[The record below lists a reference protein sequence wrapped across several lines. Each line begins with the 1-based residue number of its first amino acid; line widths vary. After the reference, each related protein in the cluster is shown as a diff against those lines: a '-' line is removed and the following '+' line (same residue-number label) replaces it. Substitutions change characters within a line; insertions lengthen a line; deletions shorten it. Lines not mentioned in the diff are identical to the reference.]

1 MKCNNCGTENPDEA
15 LFCKNCG
22 ARLDGN
28 VTCPHCGKLLP
39 ADSKFC
45 MYCGYRFGDAY
56 AQTNAPA
63 AGAYGAGY
71 GYVPAQAY
79 APKRVSA
86 PTVLKYVSDGLAM
99 LAALFAFIFMFLIG
113 VRLGISGM
121 DVSVSTGFFYFFGD
135 AYDALDNL
143 SDAMSE
149 IMRGGVIMGTV
160 ATALIL
166 LAVSALFIST
176 AVKYIL
182 TLFKKTKKGM
192 NGLAAATFFSYIA
205 GIMLFLACI
214 SGSGDVSADGIE
226 IMLNGATIAGIVLGG
241 LFLLAAVVT
250 DLVAKRET
258 ALTASALKGSVTG
271 LVAVALMIV
280 LLCLPAFGV
289 VSFRITSDGTTLS
302 TDLGITNLFSFIAVM
317 EDNMN
322 GYNEMRIGES
332 IITVMFFILFVGL
345 SAASVTALSGLSV
358 NTEGKGKS
366 LSFGMMIM
374 SSIFA
379 VLVGIMQLL
388 GNSQMVAFF
397 DKNIYDL
404 DVIIAGNS
412 AVPIVMIVFGV
423 LLLATAIVFA
433 KLAVPEKAPQPVVA
447 VAEAG
452 AETAAAESGTQSE
465 NGDTSADDIS

>member
-1 MKCNNCGTENPDEA
+1 MKCDNCGTENPDEA

-149 IMRGGVIMGTV
+149 IMRGGMIMGTV

-205 GIMLFLACI
+205 GIMLFLTCI
-214 SGSGDVSADGIE
+214 SGSGDMNADGIE

-374 SSIFA
+374 ASIFA

-465 NGDTSADDIS
+465 NGDASADDIS

>member
-1 MKCNNCGTENPDEA
+1 MKCDNCGTENPDEA

-149 IMRGGVIMGTV
+149 IMRGGMIMGTV

-452 AETAAAESGTQSE
+452 AETAAAESGTPSE
-465 NGDTSADDIS
+465 NGEASADDIS

>member
-1 MKCNNCGTENPDEA
+1 MKCDNCGTENPDEA

-121 DVSVSTGFFYFFGD
+121 DVSASTGFFYFFGD

-149 IMRGGVIMGTV
+149 IMRGGMIMGTV

-374 SSIFA
+374 ASIFA
-379 VLVGIMQLL
+379 VLVGITQLL

>member
-1 MKCNNCGTENPDEA
+1 MKCDNCGTENPDEA

-86 PTVLKYVSDGLAM
+86 PTVLKYVSDGLAV

-121 DVSVSTGFFYFFGD
+121 DVSASTGFFYFFGD

-149 IMRGGVIMGTV
+149 IMRGGMIMGTV

-176 AVKYIL
+176 AVRYIL

-205 GIMLFLACI
+205 GIMLFLTCI
-214 SGSGDVSADGIE
+214 SGSGDMNADGIE

-374 SSIFA
+374 SSILA
-379 VLVGIMQLL
+379 VLVGITQLL

-465 NGDTSADDIS
+465 NGAASADDIS

>member
-1 MKCNNCGTENPDEA
+1 MKCDNCGTENPDEA

-86 PTVLKYVSDGLAM
+86 PTVLKYVSDGLAV

-121 DVSVSTGFFYFFGD
+121 DVSASTGFFYFFGD

-149 IMRGGVIMGTV
+149 IMRGGMIMGTV

-176 AVKYIL
+176 AVRYIL

-214 SGSGDVSADGIE
+214 SGSGDMSADGIE

-374 SSIFA
+374 SSILA
-379 VLVGIMQLL
+379 VLVGITQLL

-465 NGDTSADDIS
+465 NGAASADDIS

>member
-121 DVSVSTGFFYFFGD
+121 DVSASTGFFYFFGD

-149 IMRGGVIMGTV
+149 IMRGGMIMGTV

-214 SGSGDVSADGIE
+214 SGSGDMSADGIE

-302 TDLGITNLFSFIAVM
+302 TDLGITNLFSFIAGM

-412 AVPIVMIVFGV
+412 SVPIVMIVFGV

-465 NGDTSADDIS
+465 NGDASADDIS

>member
-1 MKCNNCGTENPDEA
+1 
-15 LFCKNCG
+15 
-22 ARLDGN
+22 
-28 VTCPHCGKLLP
+28 
-39 ADSKFC
+39 
-45 MYCGYRFGDAY
+45 
-56 AQTNAPA
+56 
-63 AGAYGAGY
+63 
-71 GYVPAQAY
+71 
-79 APKRVSA
+79 
-86 PTVLKYVSDGLAM
+86 
-99 LAALFAFIFMFLIG
+99 
-113 VRLGISGM
+113 
-121 DVSVSTGFFYFFGD
+121 
-135 AYDALDNL
+135 
-143 SDAMSE
+143 
-149 IMRGGVIMGTV
+149 
-160 ATALIL
+160 
-166 LAVSALFIST
+166 
-176 AVKYIL
+176 
-182 TLFKKTKKGM
+182 M

-205 GIMLFLACI
+205 GIMLFLTCI
-214 SGSGDVSADGIE
+214 SGSGDMNADGIE

-302 TDLGITNLFSFIAVM
+302 TDLGITNLFSFIAGM

-379 VLVGIMQLL
+379 VLVGITQLL

-465 NGDTSADDIS
+465 NGDASADDIS

>member
-28 VTCPHCGKLLP
+28 ATCPHCGKLLP

-56 AQTNAPA
+56 AQTNVPA

-121 DVSVSTGFFYFFGD
+121 DVSASTGFFYFFGD

-374 SSIFA
+374 ASIFA
-379 VLVGIMQLL
+379 VLVGITQLL

-465 NGDTSADDIS
+465 NGAASADDIS

>member
-79 APKRVSA
+79 GPKKVSA

-465 NGDTSADDIS
+465 NGAASADDIS

>member
-1 MKCNNCGTENPDEA
+1 MKCDNCGTENPDEA

-433 KLAVPEKAPQPVVA
+433 KLAVPEKEPQPVVA

-465 NGDTSADDIS
+465 NGAASADDIS

>member
-1 MKCNNCGTENPDEA
+1 MKCDNCGTENPDEA

-79 APKRVSA
+79 APKMVSA
-86 PTVLKYVSDGLAM
+86 PTVLKYVSDGLAV

-121 DVSVSTGFFYFFGD
+121 DVSASTGFFYFFGD

-149 IMRGGVIMGTV
+149 IMRGGMIMGTV

-176 AVKYIL
+176 AVRYIL

-205 GIMLFLACI
+205 GIMLFLTCI
-214 SGSGDVSADGIE
+214 SGSGDMNADGIE

-250 DLVAKRET
+250 DLVAKREN

-302 TDLGITNLFSFIAVM
+302 TDLGITNLFSFIAGM

-345 SAASVTALSGLSV
+345 SAVSVTALSGLSV

-452 AETAAAESGTQSE
+452 AEAAAAESGTQSE
-465 NGDTSADDIS
+465 NGAASADDIS

>member
-271 LVAVALMIV
+271 FVAVALMIV

>member
-56 AQTNAPA
+56 AQTNVPA

-71 GYVPAQAY
+71 GYAPAQAY

-121 DVSVSTGFFYFFGD
+121 DVSASTGFFYFFGD

-149 IMRGGVIMGTV
+149 IMRGGMIMGTV

-176 AVKYIL
+176 AVRYIL

-205 GIMLFLACI
+205 GIMLFLTCI
-214 SGSGDVSADGIE
+214 SGSGDMNADGIE

-302 TDLGITNLFSFIAVM
+302 TDLGITNLFSFIAGM

-345 SAASVTALSGLSV
+345 SAVSVTALSGLSV

-465 NGDTSADDIS
+465 NGAASADDIS